1 MLQDYFETYARDY
14 EYYKGGAWCY
24 EDGCLYRG
32 LIALY
37 EATGERQWL
46 NHLLRLVSGQIDA
59 QGRLVGYEIDE
70 FNIDNILPGRTLVFL
85 YRHTSE
91 SRWLDAAAPLALQ
104 LETHPRTGS
113 DVYWHKLRYP
123 HQIWLDGLYMAL
135 PFKIEYARAVSEPRA
150 VEEALRQFTTALD
163 LTYDQ
168 QADLYRHGY
177 DEARQQPWADEESGL
192 SPAHWARAIGWLAM
206 AFVDIIEN
214 IPTGAARRE
223 LTDRAAALASRLVA
237 LRTSDH
243 RWLQVIDRPDEP
255 QNYPESSATAM
266 FSYFLQKLA
275 RLGGPAAFSEAGRAS
290 LQSLTGRELRQ
301 DADGMLRLHN
311 ICCVAGLG
319 GFNGRYRDGTVG
331 YYLSEEIRPD
341 DIKGVGPLMMAYAET
356 LLDTQSV
363 MPQSAR
369 LETPTELSAAAK
381 R

>member
-14 EYYKGGAWCY
+14 QYYKGGAWCY

-37 EATGERQWL
+37 EATGERPWL
-46 NHLLRLVSGQIDA
+46 DHLIRLVSGQIDA

-70 FNIDNILPGRTLVFL
+70 FNIDNILPGRALVFL
-85 YRHTSE
+85 HRLTGE
-91 SRWLDAAAPLALQ
+91 PRWLDAAAPLARQ

-113 DVYWHKLRYP
+113 NVYWHKLRYP

-135 PFKIEYARAVSEPRA
+135 PFKVEYARAASDPQM

-163 LTYDQ
+163 LTHDR

-177 DEARQQPWADEESGL
+177 DEARQQAWADAESGL
-192 SPAHWARAIGWLAM
+192 SPAHWARSIGWLAM

-214 IPTGAARRE
+214 LSVGAARRE
-223 LTDRAAALASRLVA
+223 LTDRAAALASRIIA
-237 LRTSDH
+237 LRTADH
-243 RWLQVIDRPDEP
+243 RWLQVIDRPDEA

-275 RLGGPAAFSEAGRAS
+275 RLGGPAGVSEAGRAS
-290 LQSLTGRELRQ
+290 LQSLVAQELRR
-301 DADGMLRLHN
+301 DADGRLRLHN

-331 YYLSEEIRPD
+331 YYLSEEIRAD
-341 DIKGVGPLMMAYAET
+341 DIKGVGPMMMAYAET
-356 LLDTQSV
+356 LLDTQS
-363 MPQSAR
+363 MMSQSAQPEGR
-369 LETPTELSAAAK
+369 VELTAALK

>member
-1 MLQDYFETYARDY
+1 MLQDYFETYIRDY

-37 EATGERQWL
+37 EATGGRQWL
-46 NHLLRLVSGQIDA
+46 DHLIRLVSGQIDA

-70 FNIDNILPGRTLVFL
+70 FNIDNILPGRALVFL
-85 YRHTSE
+85 YRHTGE
-91 SRWLDAAAPLALQ
+91 SRWLDAAAPLATQ
-104 LETHPRTGS
+104 LETHPRTDS

-135 PFKIEYARAVSEPRA
+135 PFKVEYARAVSRPQA

-168 QADLYRHGY
+168 EADLYRHGY
-177 DEARQQPWADEESGL
+177 DEARQQSWADVESGL
-192 SPAHWARAIGWLAM
+192 SPAHWARSIGWLAM

-214 IPTGAARRE
+214 LPTGTARRE
-223 LTDRAAALASRLVA
+223 LTGRAEALASRLIA
-237 LRTSDH
+237 LRTIDH
-243 RWLQVIDRPDEP
+243 RWLQVIDQPDEAL
-255 QNYPESSATAM
+255 NYPESSATAM

-275 RLGGPAAFSEAGRAS
+275 RLGGPASVSEAGRTS
-290 LQSLTGRELRQ
+290 LQSLTGQELRR
-301 DADGMLRLHN
+301 DADGRLRLHN

-369 LETPTELSAAAK
+369 PGGRVELSAAVK